1 MFQFEKRWGLKDE
14 WGRAIAEPLLAHI
27 RSIMGLDRFTLR
39 TKKKVD
45 VQWKLYS
52 MSRLQKVPFCRQ
64 C

>member
-27 RSIMGLDRFTLR
+27 RSIMGLDWFTLR

-45 VQWKLYS
+45 V
-52 MSRLQKVPFCRQ
+52 
-64 C
+64 